1 MYRCLIVTFLNS
13 DVAIVRM
20 EAIKT
25 ISFIL
30 HSDIEK
36 SQEFDHMQAARQS
49 KKELFNNI
57 LTRQKIQ
64 YSENDVMD
72 DVEGAD
78 QLERKISSYIQLFS
92 SLFCASFVLRK
103 TIIFEMSKLV
113 LRYKLSGEI
122 ASRIFKKIVIYLKCD
137 AESLMDTNSLVHLI
151 MQWQHI
157 CYKFDK

>member
-1 MYRCLIVTFLNS
+1 
-13 DVAIVRM
+13 M

-36 SQEFDHMQAARQS
+36 SQEFDYMRMARQS
-49 KKELFNNI
+49 KKEIFKLI
-57 LTRQKIQ
+57 LSSQKIQ
-64 YSENDVMD
+64 YSENDVEVD
-72 DVEGAD
+72 AEDAD
-78 QLERKISSYIQLFS
+78 QLESKISSYTQLFS

-103 TIIFEMSKLV
+103 SIIFEMSKLV
-113 LRYKLSGEI
+113 LRYKLSGEV
-122 ASRIFKKIVIYLKCD
+122 ALRMFNKIVIYLECD
-137 AESLMDTNSLVHLI
+137 AGSLMDTNSLVHLI